1 MRRFLRT
8 FLVMGVLAAVPAF
21 AQEAAAEQKSAAKEV
36 SPLWKWANFAILAGV
51 LGYLISKNAGPLLA
65 ARTKQIQDG
74 LAAGQKAQAEANARA
89 AAVQTKL
96 NDLGFQISL
105 MRDGAKQERERE
117 ADRIRRDSE
126 REIARIQQHAA
137 QEIESA
143 GKLARLEVQRF
154 AAKLAIELAE
164 RKVRSRMSPEV
175 EAALLG
181 NFLDD
186 LSAGRAR
193 HAE

>member
-1 MRRFLRT
+1 MI
-8 FLVMGVLAAVPAF
+8 
-21 AQEAAAEQKSAAKEV
+21 AQEGAGETAAEKKEQKEV

-51 LGYLISKNAGPLLA
+51 LGYLISKNLGPMLA
-65 ARTKQIQDG
+65 TRSQQIQEG
-74 LAAGQKAQAEANARA
+74 LAAGEKAKAEADARA
-89 AAVQTKL
+89 ASVESKL

-117 ADRIRRDSE
+117 ADRIRRDTE

-175 EAALLG
+175 EAALVG

-186 LSAGRAR
+186 LSRGRAR